1 MRIKNIGRTQPKVIN
16 TGATQSKVNSNLV
29 GKALGAEYIASVGTN
44 PHNLA
49 LPKPLQE
56 SLMQTTSKISNAT
69 KMSNTENESELVLM
83 GTN

>member
-16 TGATQSKVNSNLV
+16 TGAIQSKVNSNLV
-29 GKALGAEYIASVGTN
+29 SKALSAEYIASVGTN

-49 LPKPLQE
+49 LPKSLQE
-56 SLMQTTSKISNAT
+56 SLIQTTTKKINS
-69 KMSNTENESELVLM
+69 ENESELVLM

>member
-1 MRIKNIGRTQPKVIN
+1 MRIKSIGRTQSKVIN
-16 TGATQSKVNSNLV
+16 TGAIQSKVGPNLV

-56 SLMQTTSKISNAT
+56 SLTQTTTKISNIT
-69 KMSNTENESELVLM
+69 KMSNTENESELVLI